1 MKIDT
6 GYPLDWCGSV
16 IEGRDWERDW
26 RSLGT
31 AWPVSQLESVQTAGR
46 AMERSAWCR
55 LVDGIDI
62 DVLVVA
68 EDM

>member
-1 MKIDT
+1 MKD
-6 GYPLDWCGSV
+6 V
-16 IEGRDWERDW
+16 IGGVWER
-26 RSLGT
+26 T